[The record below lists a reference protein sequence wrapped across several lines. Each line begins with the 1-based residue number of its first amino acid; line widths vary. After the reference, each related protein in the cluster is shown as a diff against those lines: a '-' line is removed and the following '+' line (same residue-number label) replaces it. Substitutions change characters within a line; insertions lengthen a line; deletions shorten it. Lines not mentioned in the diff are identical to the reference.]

1 MKGGGFDK
9 GRSDSPL
16 LQSTFLSTKGALLAL
31 PGGQQ
36 LCRRVSAY
44 LEGKGRFAITGVR
57 NFRWAHR
64 GYAGPES
71 LRRVDFLPVC
81 SRSAGSSTSGSMHVN
96 QDLLAVEPEIS
107 PNWPRGNRDKSSAMQ
122 PAQTSSPA
130 PVIAA

>member
-1 MKGGGFDK
+1 MKGGGLDK

-16 LQSTFLSTKGALLAL
+16 LQGTFLSTENALLAL
-31 PGGQQ
+31 PSGQQ

-57 NFRWAHR
+57 NF
-64 GYAGPES
+64 
-71 LRRVDFLPVC
+71 
-81 SRSAGSSTSGSMHVN
+81 RSAGSSTSGSMHVN

-122 PAQTSSPA
+122 PAQTSSPG
-130 PVIAA
+130 PVVAA